1 MYNLLAVGDSLID
14 THIMIDNATLECD
27 LNQHNCQLCLNYAAK
42 IPITD
47 SFQAVGGNA
56 ANVAVAAAQLGLKT
70 AILSSIGKD
79 ANGNMLLEMLKK
91 NKVATKLIFSDPKAK
106 TRYSVVLNFKQERTI
121 LSYHQKRNYKFP
133 ASLPQTDWVY
143 YTSLSEGYEPIQKKL
158 LQFLYRN
165 RNISLAYNPGT
176 VQLAHIDL
184 VKEVIS
190 RTNLLVVN
198 IEEAR
203 TICSTPVSQLTDA
216 TALIKSLQSLG
227 AQEVV
232 ITDSSHG
239 AWAGDATSIW
249 HCESFPIEV
258 ATKTGAGDA
267 FSAGY
272 LAAKFYNK
280 NITTALLWGIAS
292 SSTAI
297 SSHGPEK
304 KLLTQKEM
312 AKAISKFSSIKP
324 RLIS

>member
-1 MYNLLAVGDSLID
+1 MPNLLTIGDSVID

-47 SFQAVGGNA
+47 SFQSVGGNA
-56 ANVAVAAAQLGLKT
+56 ANVAVSAAALGLKT
-70 AILSSIGKD
+70 SIISSIGKD

-91 NKVATKLIFSDPKAK
+91 NKVNTKMVFSDPKAK

-133 ASLPQTDWVY
+133 TSLPKTDWAY
-143 YTSLSEGYEPIQKKL
+143 YTSLSEGYEAIQKKL
-158 LQFLYRN
+158 LQHVYRN

-176 VQLAHIDL
+176 VQLQKLDL
-184 VKEVIS
+184 VKEVIA
-190 RTNLLVVN
+190 RTNLLIVN

-203 TICSTPVSQLTDA
+203 TICSTPASQPTDA
-216 TALIKSLQSLG
+216 IALIKNLQNLG
-227 AQEVV
+227 AQEIV
-232 ITDSSHG
+232 ITDSSRG
-239 AWAGDATSIW
+239 AWAGNKDCVW
-249 HCESFPIEV
+249 HTESFPVEV
-258 ATKTGAGDA
+258 VTKTGAGDA

-272 LAAKFYNK
+272 LAAKFYK
-280 NITTALLWGIAS
+280 KDTPTALQWGIANS
-292 SSTAI
+292 CAAI
-297 SSHGPEK
+297 TSHDPDK

-312 AKAISKFSSIKP
+312 AKAISQFPSIKP